1 MATESFRK
9 NTISSLL
16 DVDGTFLTSH
26 DDKAVVAWR
35 AYKSRMGVSMFE
47 DMPFDLN
54 SLIDAHEGLDIL
66 HTPFLKK
73 EIDQLIKDLPTDRA
87 PGPDGFSGLFIKK
100 CWPIICHDY
109 YKLCDDFHSGSLSL
123 DPLNHSFIILV
134 PKKLNPEII
143 NDYRPISL
151 MGISLKILTNFW
163 QIEFKK

>member
-1 MATESFRK
+1 
-9 NTISSLL
+9 
-16 DVDGTFLTSH
+16 
-26 DDKAVVAWR
+26 
-35 AYKSRMGVSMFE
+35 MFE
-47 DMPFDLN
+47 NMPFDLN

-109 YKLCDDFHSGSLSL
+109 YKLCDDFHYGSLSL
-123 DPLNHSFIILV
+123 DPLNHSVIILV

-151 MGISLKILTNFW
+151 MGISLKILTNLW

>member
-1 MATESFRK
+1 
-9 NTISSLL
+9 
-16 DVDGTFLTSH
+16 
-26 DDKAVVAWR
+26 
-35 AYKSRMGVSMFE
+35 MFE
-47 DMPFDLN
+47 NMPFDLN

-123 DPLNHSFIILV
+123 DPLNHSVIILV

-151 MGISLKILTNFW
+151 MGISLKILTNLW